1 MACGL
6 GGGDRMIPAIQRAI
20 SASSLMDGAAPN
32 SVDRSATLGS
42 VRRRVSPERVLA
54 TVLFTDIVGSTEL
67 AVSLGDRRWR
77 DLVAAHHRAVR
88 AQLKRFRG
96 REIDTAG
103 DGFFATFDRPAQAI
117 SCAAAIIESLRP
129 LGIEIRAGIHA
140 GEVEVSDGKA
150 GGIAVHTAARVLATA
165 QPGEI
170 VATATIKELVAGSD
184 IEFVDRGT
192 TSLKGIPGDWR
203 LFVVVQPE
211 VSATE
216 VADERSTAMPGEGGR
231 REVGVPRRLV
241 IGGIAAL
248 AVIGAAAVVLPS
260 TLLKAPVLP
269 GAGTVGHVPADGDA
283 FERAVTV
290 GSQPTG
296 LTFGADAVWVLN
308 FRDGTLSRIDPATG
322 EVTATP
328 AVGGTP
334 TGLAYGDD
342 AVWVTTGF
350 GQASG
355 DIGSVVQFDAHQA
368 RIETTIPVANGVSGI
383 AFGEGAVWVVDRN
396 RELLLRIDP
405 NSPGAEPDEVPV
417 GRSPQ
422 AVAVGAGS
430 VWVTSVLD
438 KTLWRID
445 PTTLS
450 PVATIPLLEPPASI
464 AVGDGTVWVTS
475 ESGDTVT
482 RIDVE
487 TNRPES
493 TIHVGNGPLGIVAT
507 DGAVWIA
514 VGGDGHLAKLDPATE
529 RVVATYRVD
538 GAPDGVT
545 ADDDGG
551 IWVSVHE
558 P

>member
-1 MACGL
+1 
-6 GGGDRMIPAIQRAI
+6 
-20 SASSLMDGAAPN
+20 
-32 SVDRSATLGS
+32 
-42 VRRRVSPERVLA
+42 VRRSVTPERVLA

-67 AVSLGDRRWR
+67 AVRLGDRRWR

-88 AQLKRFRG
+88 AQLKRYRG

-103 DGFFATFDRPAQAI
+103 DGFFATFDRPAHAI
-117 SCAAAIIESLRP
+117 SCAITIIESLRP

-140 GEVEVSDGKA
+140 GEVELSGGKA

-170 VATATIKELVAGSD
+170 VATATIKELVAGSN
-184 IEFVDRGT
+184 IEFIDRGT
-192 TSLKGIPGDWR
+192 TTLKGIPGEWR
-203 LFVVVQPE
+203 LFVVAQPE
-211 VSATE
+211 ISAAE
-216 VADERSTAMPGEGGR
+216 EAAAPSTAIPGEGADRGGR
-231 REVGVPRRLV
+231 VSRRLV
-241 IGGIAAL
+241 IGGFVAVAL
-248 AVIGAAAVVLPS
+248 IGAAAVVLPS

-269 GAGTVGHVPADGDA
+269 AAGTVGHVPAGADA

-290 GSQPTG
+290 GSQPSG
-296 LTFGADAVWVLN
+296 LTFGAEAVWVLN

-334 TGLAYGDD
+334 TGLAFGAD

-368 RIETTIPVANGVSGI
+368 TIETTIPVGNGVSGI

-396 RELLLRIDP
+396 REVVLRIDP
-405 NSPGAEPDEVPV
+405 NNLGAVPDEVPV

-422 AVAVGAGS
+422 AVTVGAGS
-430 VWVTSVLD
+430 VWVTSILD
-438 KTLWRID
+438 RTLLRID
-445 PTTLS
+445 PTTLEA
-450 PVATIPLLEPPASI
+450 VATIPLLEPPTRI
-464 AVGDGTVWVTS
+464 AVGDEAVWVTS

-482 RIDVE
+482 RIDVT

-493 TIHVGNGPLGIVAT
+493 TIDVGNGPLGVVT
-507 DGAVWIA
+507 TGGAVWIA
-514 VGGDGHLAKLDPATE
+514 VGGDGHLARLDPASETIA
-529 RVVATYRVD
+529 ATYPVE
-538 GAPDGVT
+538 GAPDGVI
-545 ADDDGG
+545 ADGDGG
-551 IWVSVHE
+551 VWVSVHS

>member
-1 MACGL
+1 M
-6 GGGDRMIPAIQRAI
+6 
-20 SASSLMDGAAPN
+20 
-32 SVDRSATLGS
+32 
-42 VRRRVSPERVLA
+42 RRRVSPERVLA

-117 SCAAAIIESLRP
+117 SCAIAIIESLRP

-140 GEVEVSDGKA
+140 GEVEMSAGKA
-150 GGIAVHTAARVLATA
+150 GGIAVHTAARVLARA

-170 VATATIKELVAGSD
+170 VATATIKELVAGSN

-192 TSLKGIPGDWR
+192 TALKGIPGEWR

-211 VSATE
+211 ISTGGEA
-216 VADERSTAMPGEGGR
+216 APSTAIRDEGTERGG
-231 REVGVPRRLV
+231 GVSRWLV
-241 IGGIAAL
+241 IGGFAAI
-248 AVIGAAAVVLPS
+248 AVIGAAVVVLPS
-260 TLLKAPVLP
+260 TLLKAAVLP
-269 GAGTVGHVPADGDA
+269 AAGTVGHVPAGGNA
-283 FERAVTV
+283 FDRAVTV
-290 GSQPTG
+290 GSHPTG

-334 TGLAYGDD
+334 TGLAFGAD

-368 RIETTIPVANGVSGI
+368 RIETTIPVGNGVSGI

-396 RELLLRIDP
+396 REVVLRIDP
-405 NSPGAEPDEVPV
+405 NSPGAVPDEVPV
-417 GRSPQ
+417 GRAPQ

-430 VWVTSVLD
+430 VWVTSTLD
-438 KTLWRID
+438 RTLLRID
-445 PTTLS
+445 ATTLE
-450 PVATIPLLEPPASI
+450 PVATIPLLEPPTSI
-464 AVGDGTVWVTS
+464 AVDAEAVWVTS
-475 ESGDTVT
+475 EAGDTVT
-482 RIDVE
+482 RVDVT
-487 TNRPES
+487 TNRPET
-493 TIHVGNGPLGIVAT
+493 TIDVGNGPLGVVAA

-514 VGGDGHLAKLDPATE
+514 VGGDGHLAKLDPASET
-529 RVVATYRVD
+529 VVATYLVD
-538 GAPDGVT
+538 GAPDSVT

-551 IWVSVHE
+551 VWVSVHA